1 MIALLALLVA
11 VPVAASAKKAA
22 KPIKPV
28 ELHRTQTER
37 EGSPPFDLVPSQVRA
52 DLEKCRV
59 EETLPMG
66 GGTAEK
72 RRCGGM
78 LDAEAAIRRCKDAAR
93 HDVLPQGV
101 TKDSCLADYQR
112 GKFLFPGELKE
123 VIVARR
129 RDGKTVASFQVLEG
143 DLLDTF
149 QPVGDAVLV
158 GVAVGDRVAFAVVS
172 SHGILKAPPFGEEAV
187 DVDVAH
193 GRIRVTG
200 KAHAMQVYLVPQN
213 GQLRVEK

>member
-1 MIALLALLVA
+1 PRRRGIQAGDRDADGPLPADRAFRGRRHFREAIVIALLALLVA
-11 VPVAASAKKAA
+11 IPVAAPAKKAA

-37 EGSPPFDLVPSQVRA
+37 AGSPTSDLVP
-52 DLEKCRV
+52 
-59 EETLPMG
+59 G
-66 GGTAEK
+66 
-72 RRCGGM
+72 
-78 LDAEAAIRRCKDAAR
+78 
-93 HDVLPQGV
+93 
-101 TKDSCLADYQR
+101 
-112 GKFLFPGELKE
+112 
-123 VIVARR
+123 
-129 RDGKTVASFQVLEG
+129 QVLEG
-143 DLLDTF
+143 DLLGTF

-158 GVAVGDRVAFAVVS
+158 GVSVGDRVAFAVVS
-172 SHGILKAPPFGEEAV
+172 SHGILKAPPLGKEAV

>member
-1 MIALLALLVA
+1 VIALLALLVA

-66 GGTAEK
+66 RGTAEK

-78 LDAEAAIRRCKDAAR
+78 LDAEAAIRRTSVLSAREKD
-93 HDVLPQGV
+93 VG
-101 TKDSCLADYQR
+101 
-112 GKFLFPGELKE
+112 
-123 VIVARR
+123 RR
-129 RDGKTVASFQVLEG
+129 E
-143 DLLDTF
+143 
-149 QPVGDAVLV
+149 
-158 GVAVGDRVAFAVVS
+158 
-172 SHGILKAPPFGEEAV
+172 
-187 DVDVAH
+187 
-193 GRIRVTG
+193 
-200 KAHAMQVYLVPQN
+200 
-213 GQLRVEK
+213 